1 MLGWEDNGSRP
12 ISLPIC
18 FPLWPV
24 KRMDLRSVPKISSL
38 TREDVARSPCI
49 PPIRMRA
56 APSNPLGGHHR
67 SSGNLRLAI
76 LSPLGRIS
84 TTRWPEQEGRGI
96 LSCPPPPTRS
106 LLPIPGWVPSPVRR
120 LLFWAQRV
128 RPHEPEKTKVREA
141 ES

>member
-1 MLGWEDNGSRP
+1 MSKVLGWGDNGSRP

-18 FPLWPV
+18 PLWPV
-24 KRMDLRSVPKISSL
+24 KRMDLCSVPKISSL

-67 SSGNLRLAI
+67 SSGDLRFAI

-84 TTRWPEQEGRGI
+84 TTRWPEQEGRGHTF
-96 LSCPPPPTRS
+96 LSPTPNP
-106 LLPIPGWVPSPVRR
+106 LPAPHPR
-120 LLFWAQRV
+120 LGSQPCAATTVLGTPRQA
-128 RPHEPEKTKVREA
+128 
-141 ES
+141 S